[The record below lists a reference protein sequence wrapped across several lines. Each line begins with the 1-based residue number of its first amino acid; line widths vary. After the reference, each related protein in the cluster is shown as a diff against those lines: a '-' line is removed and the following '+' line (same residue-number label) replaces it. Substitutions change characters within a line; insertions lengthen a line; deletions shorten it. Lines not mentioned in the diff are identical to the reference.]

1 MKQFGKNTKFFLHK
15 TLCKKKIP
23 DGLRFRYSLQKKA
36 EQDHGLVMLTS
47 TKQGN
52 RRYFNKTQKDLCAP
66 CRRKVSQF
74 EGKSEK
80 ESCSSS
86 YILSKNNST
95 EDKNISHK
103 HGFSTKSQNHL
114 YKATKLQ

>member
-23 DGLRFRYSLQKKA
+23 DGLRFRHPLQKKA

-52 RRYFNKTQKDLCAP
+52 RRYFNKTQKDLCAKP
-66 CRRKVSQF
+66 CRRKVSQ
-74 EGKSEK
+74 KSLVVRLTFCPK
-80 ESCSSS
+80 TTQLRTV
-86 YILSKNNST
+86 IPPTNMA
-95 EDKNISHK
+95 
-103 HGFSTKSQNHL
+103 FPQNHLFPQKHL
-114 YKATKLQ
+114 YKATNL